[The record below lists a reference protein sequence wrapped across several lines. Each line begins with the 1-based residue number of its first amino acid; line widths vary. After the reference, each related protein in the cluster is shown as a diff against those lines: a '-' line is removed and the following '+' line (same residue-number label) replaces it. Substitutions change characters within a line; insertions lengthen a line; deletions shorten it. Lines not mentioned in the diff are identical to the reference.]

1 MTEEPDEGRAR
12 RGGDR
17 RRRPHEENVPRSSS
31 TPCSAALRRPLH
43 QGEKVGLRG
52 FGSFRFRRREPHR
65 GRNPKTGDRV
75 NVPSKRLARFKP
87 GKGLKELIN
96 REPTQAIPPASS
108 DTGQRRTAVPSA
120 GCGGRAWL
128 ASNTGQDSRG
138 VPSRRQAIAAP
149 VATQGRCWAF
159 STKPCDSKELSTVKR
174 EHYKRLYFGQTG
186 AFGTD
191 SFGQTGV
198 RTSSTDQV
206 VRTSKYVQAGGLFIV
221 ELLKG

>member
-75 NVPSKRLARFKP
+75 NVPLKRLARFKP
-87 GKGLKELIN
+87 GKELKELIN

-128 ASNTGQDSRG
+128 ASNTGQGSRG
-138 VPSRRQAIAAP
+138 FPHVARRSRLLWPLRAAVGRFPQNP
-149 VATQGRCWAF
+149 VILKSYQRSNGNIT
-159 STKPCDSKELSTVKR
+159 SVYISVKR
-174 EHYKRLYFGQTG
+174 EHSGPIPSVKQEYVHI
-186 AFGTD
+186 
-191 SFGQTGV
+191 V
-198 RTSSTDQV
+198 RTSSTYRQ
-206 VRTSKYVQAGGLFIV
+206 VRTGRWPVHSLD
-221 ELLKG
+221 